1 MAITSIDIDAEQLR
15 RAKALTGA
23 ASNREA
29 VDLALR
35 TLVAVRSQP
44 AAVERIIA
52 RAFTDEQIDAPIDS
66 PSAE

>member
-1 MAITSIDIDAEQLR
+1 MPITSIDIDAEQLS
-15 RAKALTGA
+15 RARALTGA

-44 AAVERIIA
+44 ASVERIIG
-52 RAFTDEQIDAPIDS
+52 RTFTDEQIDPAAAPAPD
-66 PSAE
+66 A